1 MLPTHARTHT
11 QGRSDTQKLRSTVDS
26 REGGGG
32 GDTHPHTRARDEVE
46 QRAGGGGGG
55 GIQKID
61 PRRTTSLRYGN
72 KIKNRGTIDRPEGK
86 RLETQEGMRNV
97 MGSLRLVKVSERQP
111 SSDDSKAHE
120 TTDDR
125 DEPSVAFGDVLTG
138 YVNVHP
144 PETGDEIHRD
154 QDRT

>member
-32 GDTHPHTRARDEVE
+32 GIHTPTHARGMKLNNE
-46 QRAGGGGGG
+46 QGGVGG